1 MPHPNEI
8 FGISISLLVSFKISN
23 FEISKGCGLLVKI
36 WKLYYADIEITMKM
50 NSDDKFN
57 VVIMADVFAGANSEQ
72 PAEIPRVPHTPRLL
86 KWRSQG
92 LL

>member
-1 MPHPNEI
+1 MRILTFRCNYILKFEFGDLKRSRYTGEDSEI
-8 FGISISLLVSFKISN
+8 VL
-23 FEISKGCGLLVKI
+23 CG
-36 WKLYYADIEITMKM
+36 YITMKM

-86 KWRSQG
+86 KWRSQR
-92 LL
+92 LLENTF